1 MLANHIQKS
10 LNQKGKQF
18 STAVYLWANASKG
31 MGKTGS
37 TKVKFEMPK
46 GLPRRIEAF
55 DELGV
60 KEIRVGLR
68 HSAIITEKGELYTF
82 G

>member
-1 MLANHIQKS
+1 
-10 LNQKGKQF
+10 
-18 STAVYLWANASKG
+18 
-31 MGKTGS
+31 
-37 TKVKFEMPK
+37 MPK

-82 G
+82 GQGNWGVLGIGNENFVSFNKP